1 LLAGYFRRNNGKIS
15 QLNLKDMLANGIET
29 ELDVDALLA
38 REITGSD
45 DVLIEI

>member
-1 LLAGYFRRNNGKIS
+1 
-15 QLNLKDMLANGIET
+15 LNIKEMLANGIEI